1 MKAIDVELVGFKLIE
16 IIEIQL
22 IEPMRVLDP
31 EEHIIKPIIYEFE
44 ILPEVAV
51 RPHQPEVYIR
61 REQPQIRELHKP
73 FHTDHLWWG
82 IIKVHQK
89 VCLLRYFHQLIYL
102 KPNFDI

>member
-1 MKAIDVELVGFKLIE
+1 
-16 IIEIQL
+16 
-22 IEPMRVLDP
+22 MRVLDP

-73 FHTDHLWWG
+73 FHTDHL
-82 IIKVHQK
+82 
-89 VCLLRYFHQLIYL
+89 
-102 KPNFDI
+102 